1 MNKKRVYL
9 ATTFQ
14 VDKRPDMYTAI
25 SILRDLGF
33 EVYAPVE
40 HTIPNAW
47 DYPNDEWGLMVFE
60 ADVEAIKNSDYVVML
75 SYGRN
80 SSEGAT
86 AGVNWEAG
94 FAFGIGKKVI
104 VVEMTD
110 KVMSLMVANGR
121 YATVRGLSGL
131 KNYDWK
137 NLPQTR
143 TNTEQA

>member
-1 MNKKRVYL
+1 MTKKKIYI

-14 VDKRPDMYTAI
+14 EDKRSDMHTAI
-25 SILRDLGF
+25 DLLRNLGF

-40 HTIPNAW
+40 HIIPNAW

-60 ADVEAIKNSDYVVML
+60 ADVEAIKQSDYVVML
-75 SYGRN
+75 SYGRESN
-80 SSEGAT
+80 VGAT
-86 AGVNWEAG
+86 AGTNWEAG

-110 KVMSLMVANGR
+110 NVMSLMVANGR
-121 YATVRGLSGL
+121 YATVKGLSGL

-143 TNTEQA
+143 TKTEQK